1 MTNSN
6 MDRMNAWYQD
16 KCYLYDTGI
25 IDDDEPEDLV
35 KTIRS
40 AIMQYGVRVILIDN
54 LMSAIDLD
62 VNENTEKYDRQSRFV
77 KKLARLAMQYEV
89 LILLVAHRRKNGY
102 TSDTNDEVSGSADI
116 TNLAGIVMSY
126 DRDKELPPTQRRLVV
141 SKSRLMG
148 KLCLDGYV
156 MDYDERSKRI
166 YGLGD
171 ELNREFGWQKAETFE
186 PAEGMVPFDEEIS
199 FE

>member
-1 MTNSN
+1 
-6 MDRMNAWYQD
+6 
-16 KCYLYDTGI
+16 
-25 IDDDEPEDLV
+25 
-35 KTIRS
+35 
-40 AIMQYGVRVILIDN
+40 
-54 LMSAIDLD
+54 
-62 VNENTEKYDRQSRFV
+62 
-77 KKLARLAMQYEV
+77 
-89 LILLVAHRRKNGY
+89 
-102 TSDTNDEVSGSADI
+102 
-116 TNLAGIVMSY
+116 MSY

-186 PAEGMVPFDEEIS
+186 PGGGMVPFDEEIS
-199 FE
+199 F

>member
-1 MTNSN
+1 
-6 MDRMNAWYQD
+6 
-16 KCYLYDTGI
+16 
-25 IDDDEPEDLV
+25 
-35 KTIRS
+35 
-40 AIMQYGVRVILIDN
+40 
-54 LMSAIDLD
+54 
-62 VNENTEKYDRQSRFV
+62 
-77 KKLARLAMQYEV
+77 
-89 LILLVAHRRKNGY
+89 
-102 TSDTNDEVSGSADI
+102 
-116 TNLAGIVMSY
+116 
-126 DRDKELPPTQRRLVV
+126 
-141 SKSRLMG
+141 MG